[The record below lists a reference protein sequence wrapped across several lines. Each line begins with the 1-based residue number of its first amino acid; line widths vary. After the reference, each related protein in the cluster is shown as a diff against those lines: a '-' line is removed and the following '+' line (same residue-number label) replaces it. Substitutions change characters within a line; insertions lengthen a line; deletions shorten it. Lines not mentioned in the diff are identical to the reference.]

1 MIEKMVEG
9 SFEEVMIVDTPA
21 AVAISEA
28 MSLVSIP
35 PVPRDEPS
43 VSVLTTNEN
52 YHKNRNDLVY
62 IVWTHTAKTSG
73 RMEEGANEP

>member
-1 MIEKMVEG
+1 MEG

-35 PVPRDEPS
+35 PVPREEPS
-43 VSVLTTNEN
+43 VSVLTKNED